1 MPAPYSTDL
10 RQRVIDAYKAKEGSL
25 RQLADRFK
33 VSLSF
38 VQRLI
43 CRNRYTGQV
52 TPKPHAGG
60 AIAKITVEDLPK
72 VQQLVDE
79 QPDAILS
86 ELCER
91 LAKHSGIQV
100 SVPTMHRAVQ
110 RLELS
115 TKKNTL
121 CQ

>member
-1 MPAPYSTDL
+1 MI
-10 RQRVIDAYKAKEGSL
+10 R
-25 RQLADRFK
+25 
-33 VSLSF
+33 
-38 VQRLI
+38 
-43 CRNRYTGQV
+43 RNRDTGQV
-52 TPKPHAGG
+52 IPKPHAGG
-60 AIAKITVEDLPK
+60 AGAKITVEGLPT

-100 SVPTMHRAVQ
+100 SIPTMHRAVQ

>member
-10 RQRVIDAYKAKEGSL
+10 RQRVIDAYKAKQGSL
-25 RQLADRFK
+25 RQLADRFQ

-43 CRNRYTGQV
+43 RRYQNTGQV
-52 TPKPHAGG
+52 APKPHAGG
-60 AIAKITVEDLPK
+60 AIAKITFGDLPR

-79 QPDAILS
+79 QPDAILE

-91 LAKHSGIQV
+91 LAFRSGIQV
-100 SVPTMHRAVQ
+100 SVPTMHRTVQ
-110 RLELS
+110 RLELT
-115 TKKNTL
+115 TKKNSR
-121 CQ
+121 